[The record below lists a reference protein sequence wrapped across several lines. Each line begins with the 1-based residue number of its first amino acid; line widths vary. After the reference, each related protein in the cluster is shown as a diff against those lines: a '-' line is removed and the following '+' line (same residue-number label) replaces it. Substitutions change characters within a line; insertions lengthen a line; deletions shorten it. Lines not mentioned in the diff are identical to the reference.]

1 MNHFHTKKH
10 TILRRFLCGAMVL
23 ALLSPALTFVQP
35 IEAQA
40 SYVDTNMNT
49 FIHDAAD
56 TPVAG
61 IGQDFQLTV
70 KVGFNGVN
78 GLYNPTGDVINNV
91 RVRLSQDQNLLNTK
105 GIVPNSKKSNPY
117 DEDSD
122 DEQESLQH
130 DAYNEGYQ
138 AGAQRA
144 YNASL
149 GLTYPVDGGTYPLE
163 IGTSTMNQEKNLGSL
178 QKGEYKEVTFNVK
191 IRNDIKEGYYAIPIS
206 MNYDVPYNSTGQ
218 YGSLSRAEF
227 INIYVQD
234 LGTISNPTSV
244 TKDQAFVLGEGQS
257 TPSGTYPGTVQFAV
271 NLRNKKGRALYDV
284 VVKMNKEN
292 GGTASGDASSTA
304 SAGKVDYSSFPFRV
318 TEENYDRSFASVE
331 ADQTI
336 SAPYSMAIAKD
347 SKSGDH
353 AIGFTVSYKETPNA
367 TITKTEQYT
376 YYVHISNPTTDETDS
391 QRDFNANDRSKARL
405 VVAGYH
411 TEPEKVYAGQP
422 FKLVVQMQNAS
433 TGISASNILLSLES
447 EKVNESSALST
458 ENGANSYVI
467 NSLAAGETKEI
478 AWNMVAEPGVD
489 PRSYA
494 LTINEKYDSPDFKN
508 AEEKVTL
515 NINVNQEARLSVSNY
530 DVMPESIDVGSESN
544 VMFNI
549 NNTGKVIL
557 YNVTAE
563 FKADSINDTSSYVGN
578 IKPGESGSV
587 DAMITGA
594 APTMDDGTIQVIIS
608 YEDVNGEV
616 HTSEQTVNLMV
627 NEPME
632 STDDMSGMD
641 TMPEETPGFFQRFRL
656 PIIGGAVLLLA
667 AAAVFVKKHKDK
679 KKQEKENDETI

>member
-1 MNHFHTKKH
+1 MHHFHKNKKK
-10 TILRRFLCGAMVL
+10 ILQRVLCGVMTL
-23 ALLSPALTFVQP
+23 ALMTPVFSVMKP

-40 SYVDTNMNT
+40 AYVDTNMNT

-70 KVGFNGVN
+70 KVGYNGVN

-91 RVRLSQDQNLLNTK
+91 RVRLSQDQSLVNTK
-105 GIVPNSKKSNPY
+105 GIVPNANKSNPY
-117 DEDSD
+117 DDSGD

-138 AGAQRA
+138 AAAARA

-163 IGTSTMNQEKNLGSL
+163 IGTSTMNQEKSLGSL
-178 QKGEYKEVTFNVK
+178 KKGEYKEVTFNVK

-206 MNYDVPYNSTGQ
+206 MNYDVPYNPTGQ

-234 LGTISNPTSV
+234 LGTVNNPTSV
-244 TKDQAFVLGEGQS
+244 TKDQAFVLGEGQT
-257 TPSGTYPGTVQFAV
+257 TPSGTYPGTVNFAV
-271 NLRNKKGRALYDV
+271 NFRNKKGRALYDV
-284 VVKMNKEN
+284 VVKMNK
-292 GGTASGDASSTA
+292 GDAAQSSNSSGAAAT
-304 SAGKVDYSSFPFRV
+304 GGRIDYSSFPFRL
-318 TEENYDRSFASVE
+318 TEENYDRNFASVE

-353 AIGFTVSYKETPNA
+353 AIGFTVNYKETPNA

-391 QRDFNANDRSKARL
+391 QRDFNVNDRSKARL

-411 TEPEKVYAGQP
+411 TEPEKVFAGQP
-422 FKLVVQMQNAS
+422 FKLIVQMQNAS

-447 EKVNESSALST
+447 EKVNDSSALST

-478 AWNMVAEPGVD
+478 AWNMVAEPGID

-508 AEEKVTL
+508 AEEKVSL
-515 NINVNQEARLSVSNY
+515 NISVNQEARLSVSNY

-578 IKPGESGSV
+578 IKPGESGSA

-594 APTMDDGTIQVIIS
+594 APTQDDGTIQVIIS

-627 NEPME
+627 NEPMDI
-632 STDDMSGMD
+632 TGDIDGMD
-641 TMPEETPGFFQRFRL
+641 TMPEETPGIFQRFKL
-656 PIIGGAVLLLA
+656 PIIGGLVVLLA
-667 AAAVFVKKHKDK
+667 AAAVFVKKYRNK
-679 KKQEKENDETI
+679 KKQEKEHDETI